1 MNIQPGRFI
10 RVLISLYLL
19 LALTSALAFLP
30 LEQWTWL
37 ISLIIAFIMALL
49 ILLFFMKVKYSEPL
63 IWLTSAS
70 GFVWLSLLILLVI
83 LDYISRP
90 WPG

>member
-1 MNIQPGRFI
+1 MKIHLGRSL
-10 RVLISLYLL
+10 RVLLSLYLL
-19 LALTSALAFLP
+19 LALTSGLAFLP
-30 LEQWTWL
+30 LGHWNWL
-37 ISLIIAFIMALL
+37 VSLVIAFVMAAL

-63 IWLTSAS
+63 IWLTSVA
-70 GFVWLSLLILLVI
+70 GITWLSLLLLLVL